1 MIEIKDFFEMDTND
15 IPIQKPINRN
25 AFSTADVEYKLK
37 WIKAMQ
43 DLGMEV
49 TIDKIGNICGTIAGN
64 LLTDKSIICGSHTD
78 SVDDGGQFDGPLGV
92 YCALKAGEN
101 IVKSGKPNAINYKA
115 IIYACEESTRFEGK
129 ACLGSKYLRGDKLDF
144 DAIISRDGLSL
155 RECIANYKAELT
167 KQLQEAGLEPL
178 IEVDKV
184 VFQSE
189 IVTALEGHIEQ
200 ADVLRESGK
209 NIGLFTSI
217 VAPYRL
223 HADISDVKTASEF
236 ICHLIEGAKEP
247 ESLSKYRVTFP
258 EFSIKNN
265 YQENDLQGKKVVTFR
280 SIGERNHSGATPMD
294 RRQDAVYGAA
304 KFIELVSENPDVQLL
319 ETCSTKCGAN
329 QINDC
334 CDITFAI
341 HPEASEKNILQLWH
355 AQKDAGKIANVHF
368 KSVSHAIK
376 TDKRSKSGLFL
387 DVRQQIGWSPEL
399 SSEMIFETIKD
410 IVHRTHCNA
419 YMNITAKGK
428 PYQTNLDL
436 IKSASQICED
446 KKINY
451 EILKSWAGHDL
462 ATLTK
467 NPNARTL
474 LLFCDNRGGSHNP
487 DETTSVDAIEKLANV
502 ISALTQKEL
511 HRANELYLT
520 ADFDTVKNKLAKI
533 QTLAKKLGICLKSQN
548 HLDEKE
554 A

>member
-1 MIEIKDFFEMDTND
+1 MIKPEDFFEIINN
-15 IPIQKPINRN
+15 IPTKKPINRN
-25 AFSTADVEYKLK
+25 AFTKEDVAYKVK
-37 WIKAMQ
+37 CIKAMQ
-43 DLGMEV
+43 DLGMTV
-49 TIDKIGNICGTIAGN
+49 TLDKIGNICGTIPGK
-64 LLTDKSIICGSHTD
+64 LYSDKSIICGSHTD

-92 YCALKAGEN
+92 YCALKTAEN
-101 IVKSGKPNAINYKA
+101 IVSSGKTNAINYKA
-115 IIYACEESTRFEGK
+115 IIYTCEESTRFKGK

-144 DAIISRDGLSL
+144 DAIISSRDGLSL

-167 KQLQEAGLEPL
+167 KQLQESGLEPL

-184 VFQSE
+184 VSQSE

-209 NIGLFTSI
+209 NIGLCTSI

-223 HADISDVKTASEF
+223 HADISDIKTASEF
-236 ICHLIEGAKEP
+236 ICNLIEGAKEP
-247 ESLSKYRVTFP
+247 ENLSKYRVTFP

-265 YQENDLQGKKVVTFR
+265 YEKNDLEGKKVITFR
-280 SIGERNHSGATPMD
+280 SIGTRNHSGATPMD

-304 KFIELVSENPDVQLL
+304 KFIELISENPAVQLL
-319 ETCSTKCGAN
+319 ETCTTKCGAN

-334 CDITFAI
+334 CDVTIAI
-341 HPEASEKNILQLWH
+341 NPEASEKEILELWY

-368 KSVSHAIK
+368 KTVPHAIEP
-376 TDKRSKSGLFL
+376 DKRSKPGLFL

-436 IKSASQICED
+436 IESASQICED

-467 NPNARTL
+467 NPDARTL
-474 LLFCDNRGGSHNP
+474 LLFCDNSGGSHNP
-487 DETTSVDAIEKLANV
+487 DETTTVDTIEKLADV
-502 ISALTQKEL
+502 MSALTQKEL
-511 HRANELYLT
+511 ERANELYLT
-520 ADFDTVKNKLAKI
+520 ADYHSTKDKLAKI
-533 QTLAKKLGICLKSQN
+533 ETLAKKLGICLGNKNS
-548 HLDEKE
+548 LDER
-554 A
+554 